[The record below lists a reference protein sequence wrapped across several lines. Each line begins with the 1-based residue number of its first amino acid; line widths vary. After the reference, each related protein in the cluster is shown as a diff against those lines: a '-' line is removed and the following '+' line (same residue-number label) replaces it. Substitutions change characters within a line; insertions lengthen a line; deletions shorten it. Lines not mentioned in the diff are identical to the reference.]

1 MGLANARARMF
12 LSRMGLCRALQAKGR
27 GHSRCAGELQGL
39 SNSRVRDFQELQS
52 CSEGFAGEKG
62 DSQKLSGVFLEPLWA
77 KGGLI
82 GVCGG
87 VPRTYEERAG
97 CCQGF
102 AQLVMET
109 LMDRSETPVGFQ
121 GCSQGSAGEGGAFQ
135 WFAWRS
141 HGLGICEHEGL

>member
-12 LSRMGLCRALQAKGR
+12 SQFARVFVEPCRQREGATQGVQGSSRGLATAGCEIFRSYRAVPR
-27 GHSRCAGELQGL
+27 DLQGKRATPR
-39 SNSRVRDFQELQS
+39 NFQGCSWNLQ
-52 CSEGFAGEKG
+52 G
-62 DSQKLSGVFLEPLWA
+62 QR
-77 KGGLI
+77 GGLI

-87 VPRTYEERAG
+87 VPRTYQES

-109 LMDRSETPVGFQ
+109 LMDRSETSVGFQ

-135 WFAWRS
+135 WFAWCS